1 MLVATKRLK
10 SVVLFY
16 IICLDYIT
24 LNFIMQIERSV
35 ILCQ

>member
-1 MLVATKRLK
+1 MLPTTKRLK

-24 LNFIMQIERSV
+24 LDFVMQIERSV
-35 ILCQ
+35 IF